1 MAELRA
7 THNRKWRCAR
17 GFTILIVIMFAPD
30 TPKAGNKGSPFR
42 LKTATRC
49 FLTVFCFF
57 CVLLFGGPARA
68 KEVRSPEIETHGGAR
83 QIVGCWL
90 TQKGDARVQFYEDGR
105 NEGRFLGRLAW
116 LKEPNGDNG
125 RPALDE
131 NNPDPALRNHPI
143 LGLVIVH
150 VAYSGRGSWKGTVYD
165 PDNGKTFSCHISMSG
180 PGTLKLRGYLGI
192 SLFGRTETWKR
203 VKGNF

>member
-7 THNRKWRCAR
+7 IHNEMAVRPRFYYTK
-17 GFTILIVIMFAPD
+17 VIMFAPD
-30 TPKAGNKGSPFR
+30 TPKAVHKGSPFR

-68 KEVRSPEIETHGGAR
+68 KEVRSPEIEAHGGSR

-90 TQKGDARVQFYEDGR
+90 TQKGDAVVQFYDEGGR

-131 NNPDPALRNHPI
+131 NNPAPALRSHPI

-180 PGTLKLRGYLGI
+180 PDTLKLRGYLGI

-203 VKGNF
+203 VKGKF